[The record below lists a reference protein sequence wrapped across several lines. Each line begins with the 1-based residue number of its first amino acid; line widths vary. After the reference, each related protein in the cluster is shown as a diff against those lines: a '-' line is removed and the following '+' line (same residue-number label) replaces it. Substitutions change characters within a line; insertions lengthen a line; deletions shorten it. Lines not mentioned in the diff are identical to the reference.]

1 MRNAD
6 RMPTGR
12 LICTNLKARS
22 VPIRDKSK
30 SSIKLPTWLTAPED
44 INPNFSLY
52 QGSMLMFLLGVTN
65 LQRCCLGAR
74 RFQIQ
79 YLYCQRSIVFLC
91 DVMAVWLLPFHGRGT
106 ITLRLVRYIRRCSG
120 SGIVYL
126 RVPMRRTA
134 LSCRLP

>member
-6 RMPTGR
+6 RMPIGR

-22 VPIRDKSK
+22 VPISDKSR
-30 SSIKLPTWLTAPED
+30 SSIKLPTWLTSPED
-44 INPNFSLY
+44 INPTFSLY
-52 QGSMLMFLLGVTN
+52 QGSMLMFLLGVAN
-65 LQRCCLGAR
+65 LQRCCLCAR

-79 YLYCQRSIVFLC
+79 YLYCQRSIVILC
-91 DVMAVWLLPFHGRGT
+91 DVMAVWPLPFQRRGT